1 MPIESKNS
9 MKNKILVCVE
19 NTGAFS
25 KENAKKKELQ
35 QIRYPI
41 CVVKKKLVDAF
52 RQEAKEKKW
61 LYATLMNEISRQRYR
76 KEPTN
81 NEDD

>member
-9 MKNKILVCVE
+9 MKNKILERVE
-19 NTGAFS
+19 NTAAFS
-25 KENAKKKELQ
+25 IENTKKKEVQ
-35 QIRYPI
+35 RRWYPI
-41 CVVKKKLVDAF
+41 CVVKKNLLMLLDKK
-52 RQEAKEKKW
+52 RKKKW
-61 LYATLMNEISRQRYR
+61 LYATLVNEISRQRYR

>member
-1 MPIESKNS
+1 MSIESKNNIR
-9 MKNKILVCVE
+9 NKILEHVD
-19 NTGAFS
+19 NTAAFS

-41 CVVKKKLVDAF
+41 CVVKKNLLMLLDKK
-52 RQEAKEKKW
+52 RKKKW
-61 LYATLMNEISRQRYR
+61 LYTTLMNEISRESYI
-76 KEPTN
+76 KEATN

>member
-1 MPIESKNS
+1 MPIESKNNIR
-9 MKNKILVCVE
+9 NKILERVD
-19 NTGAFS
+19 NTAAFS

-41 CVVKKKLVDAF
+41 CVVKKNLLMLLDKK
-52 RQEAKEKKW
+52 RKKKW
-61 LYATLMNEISRQRYR
+61 LYTTMMNEISRERYR

-81 NEDD
+81 NEED

>member
-1 MPIESKNS
+1 MCCE
-9 MKNKILVCVE
+9 
-19 NTGAFS
+19 
-25 KENAKKKELQ
+25 KE
-35 QIRYPI
+35 
-41 CVVKKKLVDAF
+41 LVDAF

-61 LYATLMNEISRQRYR
+61 LYATLMNEISRERYR